1 MRNLARPPARLFD
14 PGGPRFGSYKGG
26 LPELDLGPTGRGGLW
41 NYTHKKRWTWGAV
54 ADEHVIAAGA
64 IVHLGYASTALAY
77 ALDRRTGRLLFDRSV
92 MAPPNA
98 ARFDDGGSG
107 KRSATFRTRG
117 VGMSIGDHSVTLD
130 FADGAHPFHVGARAR
145 SGSVSPPAIGAVVPI
160 DGGYANATEKRLVD
174 SDGEVVAQG
183 MRFVLKDP
191 LVALDHSAGFLA
203 RQTTWR
209 WALGLGR
216 TSSGAR
222 VGFNVVQG
230 FVGEPECAA
239 WVGDTLVPLGEGRFT
254 HGDPRSPWRVET
266 TCGALEVLFHPAA
279 VHREDNDLGLV
290 RSRFVQPVGTFE
302 GTLKVGGET
311 VSLSRIPGVTEHQ
324 DVLW

>member
-26 LPELDLGPTGRGGLW
+26 LPELDLGPTGRGGVW
-41 NYTHKKRWTWGAV
+41 NRLHKKRWTYAAV
-54 ADEHVIAAGA
+54 ADENVIAAAA

-92 MAPPNA
+92 LAPPSA
-98 ARFDDGGSG
+98 ASFTDGGSG
-107 KRSATFRTRG
+107 KRSATFRTGG
-117 VGMSIGDHSVTLD
+117 VGMFLGDESVTVD
-130 FADGAHPFHVGARAR
+130 FADADRPFHVGARASAR
-145 SGSVSPPAIGAVVPI
+145 ASSPPAIGAVVPI
-160 DGGYANATEKRLVD
+160 DGGYANATEKRLLD
-174 SDGEVVAQG
+174 AEGEVVAQG
-183 MRFVLKDP
+183 MRFILKEP
-191 LVALDHSAGFLA
+191 HVALDHTAGYLA

-209 WALGLGR
+209 WALGFGR
-216 TSSGAR
+216 TSDGAR

-230 FVGEPECAA
+230 FVGEAECAA

-266 TCGALEVLFHPAA
+266 TCGALEVLFRPAA
-279 VHREDNDLGLV
+279 VHREDTDLGVV

-311 VSLSRIPGVTEHQ
+311 LSLSRMPGVTEHQ